1 MFKPKKEGR
10 LSRRM
15 ARCIIL
21 SMYSGLLL
29 FTIALIAL
37 LAEKTDIFIRF
48 NLFARFLLLIAFI
61 LMLLFP
67 CPHCGKPQVAPN
79 FLLIYLNHKNQN
91 HLLGFRSFPA
101 KWKAPNGGLCL
112 WCNHLMEYDD
122 VD

>member
-48 NLFARFLLLIAFI
+48 NLFALFLLLIAFT
-61 LMLLFP
+61 
-67 CPHCGKPQVAPN
+67 
-79 FLLIYLNHKNQN
+79 
-91 HLLGFRSFPA
+91 RSPS
-101 KWKAPNGGLCL
+101 
-112 WCNHLMEYDD
+112 
-122 VD
+122 